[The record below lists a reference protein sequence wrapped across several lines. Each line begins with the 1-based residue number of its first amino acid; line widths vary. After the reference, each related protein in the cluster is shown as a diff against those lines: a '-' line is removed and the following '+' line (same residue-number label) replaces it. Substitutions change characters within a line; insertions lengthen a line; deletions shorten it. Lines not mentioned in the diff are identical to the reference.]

1 MNLPT
6 VHFDREELEPHVDA
20 MIAAVQRMGETMC
33 SMAGMIKVAC
43 EKIDRLEAQIRRME
57 KVTPEQ
63 AKNLNE
69 LIRNHS
75 IQLCKEYGIV
85 WVYGC
90 PDDGAAKI
98 RAMIRAGIRQRFGC
112 QVKDLC
118 RMDAGMCEEFIKMW
132 EDTPRLLRLR
142 RKQDEAGL

>member
-1 MNLPT
+1 MSGEVT
-6 VHFDREELEPHVDA
+6 IRETADMSAEIRGYLERQQDIMLA
-20 MIAAVQRMGETMC
+20 
-33 SMAGMIKVAC
+33 MAGTIKAAC

-63 AKNLNE
+63 ARQLSE
-69 LIRNHS
+69 MIREQAG
-75 IQLCKEYGIV
+75 QLAGEYGLS
-85 WVYGC
+85 G
-90 PDDGAAKI
+90 DGAAKI

-118 RMDAGMCEEFIKMW
+118 RMDAVICEVYVRMW
-132 EDTPRLLRLR
+132 EDTPRLMRLR

>member
-1 MNLPT
+1 MSGEVT
-6 VHFDREELEPHVDA
+6 TRETADMSAEIRGYLERQQDIMLA
-20 MIAAVQRMGETMC
+20 
-33 SMAGMIKVAC
+33 MAGTIKAAC
-43 EKIDRLEAQIRRME
+43 EKIDRLEAQIKRME

-75 IQLCKEYGIV
+75 IQLCREYGII
-85 WVYGC
+85 WAPGC
-90 PDDGAAKI
+90 PVDGAKRI
-98 RAMIRAGIRQRFGC
+98 SAMIRTDIKKRYGALVR
-112 QVKDLC
+112 DLC
-118 RMDAGMCEEFIKMW
+118 RMDAGMCEEFVRMW

>member
-1 MNLPT
+1 MSGEVT
-6 VHFDREELEPHVDA
+6 IRETADMSAEIRGYLERQQDIMLA
-20 MIAAVQRMGETMC
+20 
-33 SMAGMIKVAC
+33 MAGTIKAAC

-132 EDTPRLLRLR
+132 EDTPRLMRLR
-142 RKQDEAGL
+142 RNQDEAGL

>member
-1 MNLPT
+1 MSGEVT
-6 VHFDREELEPHVDA
+6 IRETADMSAEIRGYLERQQDIMLA
-20 MIAAVQRMGETMC
+20 
-33 SMAGMIKVAC
+33 MAGTIKAAC
-43 EKIDRLEAQIRRME
+43 EKIDRLEAQIKRLE

-75 IQLCKEYGIV
+75 IQLCREYGII
-85 WVYGC
+85 WAPGC
-90 PDDGAAKI
+90 PVDGAKRI
-98 RAMIRAGIRQRFGC
+98 SAMIRADIKKRYGC

-118 RMDAGMCEEFIKMW
+118 RMDAGMCEEFVRMW

>member
-1 MNLPT
+1 MSGEVT
-6 VHFDREELEPHVDA
+6 IRETADMSAEIRGYLERQQDIMLA
-20 MIAAVQRMGETMC
+20 
-33 SMAGMIKVAC
+33 MAGTIKAAC
-43 EKIDRLEAQIRRME
+43 EKIDRLEAQIKRLE

-75 IQLCKEYGIV
+75 IQLCREYGII
-85 WVYGC
+85 WAPGC
-90 PDDGAAKI
+90 PVDGAKRI
-98 RAMIRAGIRQRFGC
+98 SAMIRADIRKRYGC

-118 RMDAGMCEEFIKMW
+118 RMDAGMCEEFVRMW

>member
-6 VHFDREELEPHVDA
+6 VHFDREELEPHADA

-33 SMAGMIKVAC
+33 SMAGMIKAAC
-43 EKIDRLEAQIRRME
+43 EKIDLLAAQIKRME

-63 AKNLNE
+63 ARQLSE
-69 LIRNHS
+69 MIREQAG
-75 IQLCKEYGIV
+75 QLAGEYGLS
-85 WVYGC
+85 G
-90 PDDGAAKI
+90 DGAAKI

-118 RMDAGMCEEFIKMW
+118 RIDAGICEVYVRMW
-132 EDTPRLLRLR
+132 EDTPRLMRLR

>member
-1 MNLPT
+1 MSGEIAI
-6 VHFDREELEPHVDA
+6 RETADISAEIRGYMERQQDIMLA
-20 MIAAVQRMGETMC
+20 
-33 SMAGMIKVAC
+33 MAGTIKAAC
-43 EKIDRLEAQIRRME
+43 EKIDRLEAQIKRLE

-85 WVYGC
+85 WAPGC
-90 PDDGAAKI
+90 PVDGAKRISALI
-98 RAMIRAGIRQRFGC
+98 RADIRKRYGALVR
-112 QVKDLC
+112 DLC
-118 RMDAGMCEEFIKMW
+118 RMDAGMCEEFVRMW
-132 EDTPRLLRLR
+132 EDTPRLMRLR

>member
-6 VHFDREELEPHVDA
+6 VHFDREELEPHADA

-33 SMAGMIKVAC
+33 SMAGMIKAAC
-43 EKIDRLEAQIRRME
+43 EKIDRLESQIKRME

-85 WVYGC
+85 WAPGC
-90 PDDGAAKI
+90 PVDGAQRISALI
-98 RAMIRAGIRQRFGC
+98 RADIRKHYGC

-118 RMDAGMCEEFIKMW
+118 RMDAQICEVFVRMW
-132 EDTPRLLRLR
+132 EDTPRLMRLR

>member
-1 MNLPT
+1 MSGEVT
-6 VHFDREELEPHVDA
+6 IRETADMSAEICGYLERQQDIMLA
-20 MIAAVQRMGETMC
+20 
-33 SMAGMIKVAC
+33 MAGTIKAAC
-43 EKIDRLEAQIRRME
+43 EKIDRLEAQIKRME

-118 RMDAGMCEEFIKMW
+118 RMDAGMCEEFVRMW